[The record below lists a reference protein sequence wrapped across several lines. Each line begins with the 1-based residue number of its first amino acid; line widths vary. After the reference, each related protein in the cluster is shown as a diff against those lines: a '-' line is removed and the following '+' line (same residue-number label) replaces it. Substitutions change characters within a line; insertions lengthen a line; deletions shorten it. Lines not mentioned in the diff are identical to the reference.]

1 MFIFIIEIVLHRII
15 KIKKTMKKVQVLL
28 GVAIL
33 AAAFTSCKSEEEKM
47 AEKSFDRYE
56 KYIDSVNNV
65 TETEALNNWQAI
77 EAGYNDRM
85 NEVDMAIANMS
96 DQTKAQERLENAK
109 VKYTEY
115 KIKVEASAPKPIDRR
130 VVIRNTY
137 FGDGTMA
144 GESLDFSWVNKDNI
158 LKVYQDFY
166 DNFDR
171 NKDSYSREDFDE
183 LKALYE
189 ALDSRKNTV
198 EKEGLSS
205 EDNRKIAS
213 IKFKFG
219 PKFKWERMGAKAEE
233 NADAKE

>member
-1 MFIFIIEIVLHRII
+1 
-15 KIKKTMKKVQVLL
+15 MKKVQLLL

-33 AAAFTSCKSEEEKM
+33 AASFTSCKSEDEKM
-47 AEKSFDRYE
+47 AEQSFDRYE
-56 KYIDSVNNV
+56 KYVDSVNNV
-65 TETEALNNWQAI
+65 AEAEALANWQAI
-77 EAGYNDRM
+77 EAGYESRM
-85 NEVDMAIANMS
+85 SEADMALANMK
-96 DQTKAQERLENAK
+96 DQANAQDRLEK
-109 VKYTEY
+109 TKTKYTEF
-115 KIKVEASAPKPIDRR
+115 KMKVEASAPKPVDRKT
-130 VVIRNTY
+130 VIRNSY
-137 FGDGTMA
+137 FGDGIMA
-144 GESLDFSWVNKDNI
+144 GDSMDFSWVNKDNI
-158 LKVYQDFY
+158 LKVYNDFY
-166 DNFDR
+166 NEFDK

-205 EDNRKIAS
+205 EDNRKIAE